1 MSVETALHAAIKDLA
16 PTYPNVADQ
25 NAPRPRLTYQR
36 VAGVDSASYDADG
49 KGATQVRIQVDA
61 WADDYP
67 SARRLSDLARAA
79 CYAGLTV
86 GQITDNPSDFEADT
100 KLHRASFDV
109 EAWE

>member
-1 MSVETALHAAIKDLA
+1 MSVETALYAALKDLA
-16 PTYPNVADQ
+16 PTWPTIAPLD
-25 NAPRPRLTYQR
+25 APRPRLTYQR
-36 VAGVDSASYDADG
+36 IAGVDSASYDADG
-49 KGATQVRIQVDA
+49 GGATQIRIQVDA

-67 SARRLSDLARAA
+67 TARHLSDMARAA
-79 CYAGLTV
+79 CYARLTV